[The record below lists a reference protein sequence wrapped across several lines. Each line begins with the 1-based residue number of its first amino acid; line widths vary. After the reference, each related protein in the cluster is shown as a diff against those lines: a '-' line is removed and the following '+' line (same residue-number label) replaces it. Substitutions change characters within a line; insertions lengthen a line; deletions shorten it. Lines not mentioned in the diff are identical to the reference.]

1 MLKECIHED
10 ILTQFY
16 FCLIMTK
23 ILKEV
28 DEDIAKVIKRNKK
41 ELETALIKP
50 IHKQHPF
57 SSNGMYLFC
66 GRPGSGKTYY
76 IMKHILLSEKLFEKP
91 YYNLIVFCSTSN
103 GLDKTVLAFK
113 DKIKTPLIFINDSEL
128 LDFLEEHVKA
138 KMRYY
143 SIYRFIMND
152 FKKPDETMQEI
163 IRVNGL
169 NTKTKLV
176 KYLANELAK
185 YQTNRYPLNCLV
197 VLDDFA
203 NNELLINKKSKLHTY
218 FTKTRHY
225 NITFIIAVQTVKFIP
240 KNIKRMTTDCV
251 LYGGISEEDFIGL
264 MKELSHPWNIQKLFE
279 EYKQKCS
286 QEHVKLI
293 LNLSVPSY
301 SFDFN

>member
-1 MLKECIHED
+1 
-10 ILTQFY
+10 
-16 FCLIMTK
+16 MTN
-23 ILKEV
+23 IIKEV
-28 DEDIAKVIKRNKK
+28 NNEIDKVIKKNKK
-41 ELETALIKP
+41 ELDTALIKP
-50 IHKQHPF
+50 LHKQHPF
-57 SSNGMYLFC
+57 SSNGLYCFI
-66 GRPGSGKTYY
+66 GNPGSGKTYY
-76 IMKHILLSEKLFEKP
+76 ILKHILLSEKLFEKP
-91 YYNLIVFCSTSN
+91 YYSLIVFCSTSN
-103 GLDKTVLAFK
+103 GLDKTVMAFK
-113 DKIKTPLIFINDSEL
+113 DKIKTPLIFINDTEL
-128 LDFLEEHVKA
+128 LDFLEEHVQA

-143 SIYRFIMND
+143 SIYRYVMSD

-163 IRVNGL
+163 IRTNNL
-169 NTKTKLV
+169 NNKTKII
-176 KYLANELAK
+176 KYIANELNK

-203 NNELLINKKSKLHTY
+203 NNELLTNKKSKLFTY

-225 NITFIIAVQTVKFIP
+225 NITFIIAVQTVKFVP
-240 KNIKRMTTDCV
+240 KNVKRMVSDCV